1 MVLQWVIEQLVLSP
15 LGFEYET
22 IKLMPLFPISK
33 YKYELPWDMFPALEI
48 KKMES
53 SLNKCFCL
61 LGIFLVILSISEFS
75 GVDGAGP
82 CGNNSPDAE
91 AINMVPCATAAQDA
105 KASVS
110 SRCCSQVKKIGQNPS
125 CLCAIL
131 LSNTAKMAGIRPDI
145 AITIPKRCNFA
156 DRPVGYKCGRKLKK
170 IFLPFLDFSLCFPSW
185 FSG

>member
-1 MVLQWVIEQLVLSP
+1 
-15 LGFEYET
+15 
-22 IKLMPLFPISK
+22 
-33 YKYELPWDMFPALEI
+33 MFPALEI

-110 SRCCSQVKKIGQNPS
+110 SSCCSQVKKIGQNPS

-131 LSNTAKMAGIRPDI
+131 LSDTAKMAGIRPDI

-156 DRPVGYKCGRKLKK
+156 DRPVGYKCGRKLKR